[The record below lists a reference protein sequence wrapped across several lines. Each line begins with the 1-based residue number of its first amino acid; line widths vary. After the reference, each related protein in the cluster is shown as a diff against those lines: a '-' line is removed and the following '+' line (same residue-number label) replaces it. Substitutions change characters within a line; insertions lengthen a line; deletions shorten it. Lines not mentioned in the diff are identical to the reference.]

1 MSTPKPELS
10 AAEQALRDAARE
22 YHRAPTRGKI
32 SVTPT
37 KPLSNQRDLSLAYS
51 PGVAYPCLDIAA
63 DPRLAAE
70 YTSRGNLVGVI
81 TNGTAVLGLGD
92 IGPLAA
98 KPVMEGKGCLF
109 KKFAGIDVFDI
120 ELAERDPD
128 RLVEI
133 IAALEPTLG
142 GINLEDIKAPE
153 CFVVERKLRE
163 RLKIPVF
170 HDDQHGTAII
180 SSAAL
185 INALELVGKPIGGVK
200 VVVSGAGAAAIA
212 CLDLMVGLG
221 VDIANV
227 FVCDSKGVI
236 REGRADVAAG
246 QLDESKQRYCQ
257 RTPDLTLGDAIRGA
271 DVFLGCSAAGV
282 LTPEMVKTMGTQPII
297 LALANPEPEIRP
309 ELAKA
314 ARPDCIVAT
323 GRSDYPNQVNN
334 VLCFPYIF
342 RGALDCGA
350 TTINEAM
357 KLACVDLLVAMGLK
371 AENVT
376 LTDINGVVHA
386 NRDALSDRMRPY
398 ARKTDARTL
407 DQVLDGADIFMGLSA
422 PRVLKAEW
430 LHKLAPNPL
439 ILALANPEPEILPEA
454 VRHARPDAIV
464 ATGRSDYPNQVNN
477 VLCFPFIFR
486 GALDVGATT
495 INEAMKLACV
505 REIAALAKAEPSDE
519 VAAAYAGKELKFGP
533 DYIIPTPF
541 DVRLILRIAP
551 AVAQAAADSG
561 VAARPIADLEAY
573 RQQLTRF
580 VYQTGMVMSPVFA
593 AARAACASGPAR
605 VVYAEGEDERV
616 LRAVQVVLD
625 EALGKPIL
633 IGRPAVI
640 AMRIERA
647 GLRLKAGTD
656 FEVCDPEHDA
666 RFRDYWAMYHQLMG
680 RDGVSPEAAKAA
692 VRRSNTLIA
701 SLMLKRGEADAMLCG
716 LVGRFEQHL
725 DHVRS
730 VIGQHA
736 GARTMA
742 TMNAVMLPEHTLF
755 IADTFV
761 NEQPSAEELADI
773 ALMAAHEVQRFG
785 VPAKVAFLSHSTYG
799 SSQRESAQRMR
810 AARDLFVARSPEIE
824 CDGELQGD
832 AALSEAIRGS
842 ALGDASLSG
851 AANLLVCPNL
861 DAANILFNVLKVT
874 ASHGVTIGPILLG
887 AAAPVHILTPSAT
900 MRRLV
905 NMTALAVADA
915 TALTDTAAPAAPVT
929 TR

>member
-1 MSTPKPELS
+1 MNKPLS
-10 AAEQALRDAARE
+10 PAEQALRDAARD
-22 YHRAPTRGKI
+22 YHRSPTRGKV

-51 PGVAYPCLDIAA
+51 PGVAYPCLDIER
-63 DPRLAAE
+63 DPSLAAE
-70 YTSRGNLVGVI
+70 FTSRGNLVGVI

-128 RLVEI
+128 KLVEI

-185 INALELVGKPIGGVK
+185 LNALELVGKTIGDVK
-200 VVVSGAGAAAIA
+200 LVVSGAGAAAIA
-212 CLDLMVGLG
+212 CLDLMVSLG
-221 VDIANV
+221 AKIENI

-236 REGRADVAAG
+236 QERRADVAAG
-246 QLDESKQRYCQ
+246 RLDETKQRYCQ
-257 RTPDLTLGDAIRGA
+257 RTEATTLSDAIVDA

-282 LTPEMVKTMGTQPII
+282 LTPEMVKTMGSQPII

-357 KLACVDLLVAMGLK
+357 KLACV
-371 AENVT
+371 
-376 LTDINGVVHA
+376 
-386 NRDALSDRMRPY
+386 
-398 ARKTDARTL
+398 
-407 DQVLDGADIFMGLSA
+407 
-422 PRVLKAEW
+422 
-430 LHKLAPNPL
+430 
-439 ILALANPEPEILPEA
+439 
-454 VRHARPDAIV
+454 
-464 ATGRSDYPNQVNN
+464 
-477 VLCFPFIFR
+477 
-486 GALDVGATT
+486 
-495 INEAMKLACV
+495 
-505 REIAALAKAEPSDE
+505 REIAALAKAEASDE

-551 AVAQAAADSG
+551 AVAQAAAESG
-561 VAARPIADLEAY
+561 VASRPIADLEAY

-580 VYQTGMVMSPVFA
+580 VYQTGMVMQPVFA
-593 AARAACASGPAR
+593 AARAACVGNAAR

-616 LRAVQVVLD
+616 LRAVQVVL
-625 EALGKPIL
+625 EEGLARPVL

-647 GLRLKAGTD
+647 GLRLTAGVD
-656 FEVCDPEHDA
+656 FEVCDPENDP
-666 RFRDYWAMYHQLMG
+666 RFRSYWEQYHQLMG
-680 RDGVSPEAAKAA
+680 REGISPEAAKAA

-701 SLMLKRGEADAMLCG
+701 ALMLKRGEADAMLCG
-716 LVGRFEQHL
+716 LVGRYDAHL
-725 DHVRS
+725 DHVRQ
-730 VIGQHA
+730 VIGLKA
-736 GARTMA
+736 GVRTMA
-742 TMNAVMLPEHTLF
+742 AMNALLLEQHTLF
-755 IADTFV
+755 LTDTFV
-761 NEQPSAEELADI
+761 NEEPSAEELADI
-773 ALMAAHEVQRFG
+773 ALMAAAEVQRFG
-785 VPAKVAFLSHSTYG
+785 MPAKVAFLSHSMYG
-799 SSQRESAQRMR
+799 SSPRASARRMR
-810 AARDLFVARSPEIE
+810 SARDLFVARAPEIE

-832 AALSEAIRGS
+832 AALSEVIRASFLTDATLTGS
-842 ALGDASLSG
+842 
-851 AANLLVCPNL
+851 ANLLVLPNL

-874 ASHGVTIGPILLG
+874 ASNGVTIGPMLLG

-915 TALTDTAAPAAPVT
+915 AESRAPGP
-929 TR
+929 